1 MRVFLYPLSLSL
13 SLSHTHTLSHS
24 SSLCLSLRFPLR
36 MQFTVNNKVA
46 PHSEAATVLA
56 RSSSVD
62 VLYVRLRVYGLSSVV
77 VPASRNRQWHQY
89 ALLAARMNADPRAD
103 LSVLLCLL
111 HCQRCCLSRTSRGDF
126 GGGISISFSFRF
138 TLSSAKTTGTKSD
151 ISVFHRIFVYLFE
164 S

>member
-13 SLSHTHTLSHS
+13 SLSHTHTLSFFVS
-24 SSLCLSLRFPLR
+24 LSLPSLSI
-36 MQFTVNNKVA
+36 TNAVYSYNKVA